1 MKKLLVLFVSLFC
14 LSFSYGQEKHYE
26 VKKILS
32 PQFGKVPA
40 GNTKITISDKV
51 IVVDAGKKAVEYHV
65 ENIEETDFT
74 TIYMCKYGNLSDI
87 RFTYYKNENYLKFE
101 NRDNFTGKVGE
112 LQYYFKD

>member
-1 MKKLLVLFVSLFC
+1 MKKLLVLFVSLLS
-14 LSFSYGQEKHYE
+14 LSFSYGQEKQYE

-51 IVVDAGKKAVEYHV
+51 ITVDAGKKAVEYVV
-65 ENIEETDFT
+65 ENIEDSEYT
-74 TIYMCKYGNLSDI
+74 TIYMCKYGNQSDI

>member
-1 MKKLLVLFVSLFC
+1 MKKVLVLFIALLG
-14 LSFSYGQEKHYE
+14 LSFAYSQEKQYE

-40 GNTKITISDKV
+40 GNTKVTISDKV
-51 IVVDAGKKAVEYHV
+51 IVVDGGKKAVEYLV

-74 TIYMCKYGNLSDI
+74 TIYMCKYGNQSDI

>member
-1 MKKLLVLFVSLFC
+1 MKKLLVLFISI
-14 LSFSYGQEKHYE
+14 LSITFSYGQEKQYE

-40 GNTKITISDKV
+40 GKTKITISDKV
-51 IVVDAGKKAVEYHV
+51 IVVDGGKKAVEYLV
-65 ENIEETDFT
+65 ENTEETDFT
-74 TIYMCKYGNLSDI
+74 TIYMCKYGNQSDI